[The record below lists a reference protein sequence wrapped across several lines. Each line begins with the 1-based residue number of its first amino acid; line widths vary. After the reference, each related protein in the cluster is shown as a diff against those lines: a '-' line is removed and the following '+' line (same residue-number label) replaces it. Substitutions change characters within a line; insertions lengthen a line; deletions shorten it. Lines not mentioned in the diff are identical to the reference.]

1 MVKLIFKSLKILNID
16 QKNKFFALSI
26 LTLIA
31 FLLETA
37 SIGSIIPVLI
47 FLTENQSNISTQF
60 FDNIKFLKNL
70 DNSQKINFFVIIFFS
85 FFLTKNIFLIFF
97 NWYQNKFAAQISLH
111 LSRKLFKKYLNQ
123 SYLFF
128 VKNNSATLIRN
139 IVRETER
146 FSNNVIITN
155 ANLILE
161 ILVVISI
168 SMILFIYDPKSF
180 LFVTLIAT
188 SSYLILSVLTRRR
201 LISWAKNRSK
211 YEARVI
217 NKLQTSF
224 NLYKMIKVLL
234 KNKVFVQDYYKNMEK
249 YNHSVRNIIFLSRI
263 PRHTFEIV
271 AVVSLTVLIFY
282 LYKINNRFDEMI
294 VLLGLFVA
302 AAFRILPAIVRIVT
316 SLQSIQSSM
325 PSVKI
330 LFEELKNVNN
340 KKPEINLEKFDFKKN
355 IILKDVSFKYPE
367 TENNVINNLNLE
379 IKKNQIIGIAGT
391 SGSGKT
397 TLIDIIMGLL
407 RPDKGNLIIDG
418 KKIRENEMQS
428 WSKLI
433 GYVPQGTYIIDDTI
447 EKNIAFGISENTID
461 RTKLVNS
468 AKNSQ
473 LHDFI
478 MTLPRKYKT
487 KISER
492 GSNLSE
498 GQKQRISIARAL
510 YFNPK
515 ILILDEATSSLDHK
529 TEKSFINYLLKLRD
543 KKTIIM
549 IAHRY
554 SVLKYCEKIYFFDL
568 NKKFKKID
576 KKFVKQ
582 IS

>member
-1 MVKLIFKSLKILNID
+1 MVKLIFKSLKILNVD

-60 FDNIKFLKNL
+60 FDNIKFLSNL

-234 KNKVFVQDYYKNMEK
+234 KNKVFVQD
-249 YNHSVRNIIFLSRI
+249 
-263 PRHTFEIV
+263 
-271 AVVSLTVLIFY
+271 
-282 LYKINNRFDEMI
+282 
-294 VLLGLFVA
+294 
-302 AAFRILPAIVRIVT
+302 
-316 SLQSIQSSM
+316 
-325 PSVKI
+325 
-330 LFEELKNVNN
+330 
-340 KKPEINLEKFDFKKN
+340 
-355 IILKDVSFKYPE
+355 
-367 TENNVINNLNLE
+367 
-379 IKKNQIIGIAGT
+379 
-391 SGSGKT
+391 
-397 TLIDIIMGLL
+397 
-407 RPDKGNLIIDG
+407 
-418 KKIRENEMQS
+418 
-428 WSKLI
+428 
-433 GYVPQGTYIIDDTI
+433 
-447 EKNIAFGISENTID
+447 
-461 RTKLVNS
+461 
-468 AKNSQ
+468 
-473 LHDFI
+473 
-478 MTLPRKYKT
+478 
-487 KISER
+487 
-492 GSNLSE
+492 
-498 GQKQRISIARAL
+498 
-510 YFNPK
+510 
-515 ILILDEATSSLDHK
+515 
-529 TEKSFINYLLKLRD
+529 
-543 KKTIIM
+543 
-549 IAHRY
+549 
-554 SVLKYCEKIYFFDL
+554 
-568 NKKFKKID
+568 
-576 KKFVKQ
+576 
-582 IS
+582 